1 MPIYMD
7 VHIVPG
13 VKALEVAQAHYLD
26 LEHQHEFGCKC
37 MTYWLDETKESIFC
51 LIDAPNKEAVI
62 SMHNKSHGLIPN
74 RIIEVQSNLVESFLG
89 RIYDP
94 ADATI
99 TEDGLKVF
107 SEPSF
112 RIVMVIKSIDR
123 ILLKHQLGVTKMAEL
138 LSRQTLQIRA
148 HLQQFGGREVEHPGS
163 DFIASFNSASRAL
176 NCALAITEVVQEA
189 GGKETGFKIGIH
201 AGEPIEKS
209 EQLFGDAL
217 KVAANI
223 CSVAGDFQVA
233 ITGVIKE
240 LVAKDIIV
248 NKKNAVFSLSAAD
261 ESLLNCLYEQLEAN
275 WREPEFNLENYSQAM
290 AMSQSQLY
298 RKTISLSGLSPN
310 VLLKDFRLEKAKE
323 MMQKKHYSIAQV
335 TFECGFSSPSYFT
348 KCFKNKYGL
357 LPNTYLELVNA
368 S

>member
-1 MPIYMD
+1 
-7 VHIVPG
+7 
-13 VKALEVAQAHYLD
+13 
-26 LEHQHEFGCKC
+26 

-51 LIDAPNKEAVI
+51 LVEAPNKEAVV
-62 SMHNKSHGLIPN
+62 SMHNKSHGLIPS

-94 ADATI
+94 ADAAV

-107 SEPSF
+107 SDPSY
-112 RIVMVIKSIDR
+112 RIVMVTKSIDR
-123 ILLKHQLGVTKMAEL
+123 VLLKHQLGVVKAAEL
-138 LSRQTLQIRA
+138 LSQQNLLIRA
-148 HLQQFGGREVEHPGS
+148 HLQQLGGREVEHPGS
-163 DFIASFNSASRAL
+163 NFIASFNSASRAL
-176 NCALAITEVVQEA
+176 HCALAITEAIQEA
-189 GGKETGFKIGIH
+189 GGKATGFKIGIH

-217 KVAANI
+217 KMASSI
-223 CSVAGDFQVA
+223 CTVAGDLQVA

-240 LVAKDIIV
+240 LVAKDIIA
-248 NKKNAVFSLSAAD
+248 NKRNAVFSLSAAD
-261 ESLLNCLYEQLEAN
+261 ETLLHCLYEQLEAN
-275 WREPEFNLENYSQAM
+275 WREPEFSLENYCQAM

-298 RKTISLSGLSPN
+298 RKTISLTGLSPN

-323 MMQKKHYSIAQV
+323 LMQKKHYSIAQV
-335 TFECGFSSPSYFT
+335 TFESGFSSPSYFT

-357 LPNTYLELVNA
+357 LPHAYLDLVNE